1 MKMKSILRYFKF
13 LVTDRFYILRERDLY
28 HMGLIVRKIMM
39 KPDFSFGG
47 VCVLLV
53 GNPSQI
59 PPVLGCSL
67 WDAKKLL
74 DAYSQG
80 KSLWGL
86 IYLVLILSLKYPLN
100 CNDPGAVGSYSFL
113 NWFHGGVNKD
123 SDWVIFL

>member
-1 MKMKSILRYFKF
+1 MEIKSILRYFNF
-13 LVTDRFYILRERDLY
+13 LVTEEFYILWERDLY
-28 HMGLIVRKIMM
+28 DMGLIVWKIMM
-39 KPDFSFGG
+39 KPNFSFGG
-47 VCVLLV
+47 DCVILV

-59 PPVLGCSL
+59 SPVLVCSL
-67 WDAKKLL
+67 WYAKKLF

-123 SDWVIFL
+123 SDWVMF